1 MVTNKLGALGVLI
14 SDTMD
19 EALGDVSPSAAALLL
34 TLFYREGITVT
45 RLAEVADIAQPT
57 AVRVLDGLASRGWVE
72 RQARTGRTTP
82 LRLTAAGKAEAQRL
96 QAARLAAMERLLSV
110 LPERDRAGFESA
122 LDIILAGA
130 TISRASA
137 RTICRLCDHPSCM
150 EPDCPVGNRATEIER
165 QTAGTA

>member
-1 MVTNKLGALGVLI
+1 MIANKLGALGVLI

-19 EALGDVSPSAAALLL
+19 EALVDVSPSAAALLL
-34 TLFYREGITVT
+34 TLLYREGTTVT
-45 RLAEVADIAQPT
+45 RLAAVAGIAQPT

-96 QAARLAAMERLLSV
+96 QAARLAAMERLLAA
-110 LPERDRAGFESA
+110 LPERDRAGFDRA
-122 LDIILAGA
+122 LDIVLAGA

-137 RTICRLCDHPSCM
+137 RTMCRLCDHPSCM
-150 EPDCPVGNRATEIER
+150 EPDCPVGSRATEIER
-165 QTAGTA
+165 QSANS